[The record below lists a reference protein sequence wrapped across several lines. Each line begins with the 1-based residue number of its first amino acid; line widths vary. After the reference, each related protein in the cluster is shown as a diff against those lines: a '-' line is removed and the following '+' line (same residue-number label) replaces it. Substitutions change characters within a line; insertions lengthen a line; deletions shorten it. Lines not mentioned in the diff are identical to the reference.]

1 MKKIVNRTLEFEIEN
16 GIFYYNSSK
25 KEKDLLLNES
35 YQPLFFLESN
45 VQVIDVDDL
54 PIFFTRN
61 KFEENNNSNN
71 YLLEIYQVTRFDFV
85 NRKLNLKKLEEA
97 SSKEVASLTSKIL
110 NNLDNVEGLKKNEEN
125 IDLKHIF
132 RFLSQLLTKT
142 RSKSTIPELNK
153 VIEKLDFENEE
164 LASSLEMLEDEKI
177 TFMKYVEEKIPD
189 FITDYTTWYLNNTI
203 VH

>member
-110 NNLDNVEGLKKNEEN
+110 NNLDNVEGLKKIEEN